1 MMTFNGY
8 LFFQLE
14 YEFENSNVIRKKIK
28 TNIELLLIKILT
40 HHE

>member
-1 MMTFNGY
+1 MTFNGY

-28 TNIELLLIKILT
+28 TNFELLLIKILT

>member
-28 TNIELLLIKILT
+28 TNYELLFIKILT